1 MLFMSLT
8 YCYRFDSYFESVCI
22 FMFDFSSSFSHFC
35 VYLDTHTHKHAYI
48 QYIYVCMCVSAVH
61 IEDHF
66 Y

>member
-35 VYLDTHTHKHAYI
+35 VYVCMCVYVYLDTHTHTQTCIYTVYI
-48 QYIYVCMCVSAVH
+48 CVYVC
-61 IEDHF
+61 
-66 Y
+66 